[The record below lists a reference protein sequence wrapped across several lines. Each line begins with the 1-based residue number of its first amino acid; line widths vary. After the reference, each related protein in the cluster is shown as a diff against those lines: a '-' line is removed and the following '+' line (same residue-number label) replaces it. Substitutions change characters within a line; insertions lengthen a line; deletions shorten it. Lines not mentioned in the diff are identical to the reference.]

1 MGNSKHEAVE
11 SSFAWNKCKK
21 NPGHHQFIPATEF
34 SLSDLP
40 QWCRKPLILDYVKFQ
55 CAMTVKLR
63 VKYNSWGRP
72 NGYCFS
78 NFRGTSLAHF
88 GSGLFLGMS
97 YESGPCQC
105 YDCEHS
111 LSPHQTFYKL
121 EVITARH
128 VIYNSEEAKAT
139 QVSFFYDD
147 EASSTDGRMKTAWG
161 NTVTDISDE
170 GDRCILQCLTHDETL
185 VRQLKHINAQYKHL
199 VFKFEGQ
206 VGASPNMRW
215 KNLCLVVAH
224 PHGQPKKVT
233 LGEMKSC
240 TSAGRLHQ
248 KQFTYST
255 DTCPGSSGAFMLLLE
270 FYEAIRYISWH
281 TGMMWGAVHSLGG
294 LEGGYNKSGFSNPDV
309 EDWCTPISVRFPRS
323 LLWLASGTWLSNMWH
338 R

>member
-1 MGNSKHEAVE
+1 MILKGNEYRGKFLQIKSTMAGKHRCVANDETNLLLDKKRDQGYHECEVLGNSKHEAVE
-11 SSFAWNKCKK
+11 SSIAWSKCKK

-121 EVITARH
+121 E
-128 VIYNSEEAKAT
+128 
-139 QVSFFYDD
+139 
-147 EASSTDGRMKTAWG
+147 
-161 NTVTDISDE
+161 
-170 GDRCILQCLTHDETL
+170 
-185 VRQLKHINAQYKHL
+185 
-199 VFKFEGQ
+199 FEGQ

-270 FYEAIRYISWH
+270 FYEAIRDSSKPKDTDALDKKWVDSDALDKKWVDSNALDKKWVDSDALDKKWIDSD
-281 TGMMWGAVHSLGG
+281 ALDKKRVDSDAL
-294 LEGGYNKSGFSNPDV
+294 NKRRVDYQM
-309 EDWCTPISVRFPRS
+309 
-323 LLWLASGTWLSNMWH
+323 L
-338 R
+338 